1 MAPAWLHRARR
12 DDLAAM
18 TLEKEKPMEL
28 TIPEADD
35 MRHVGEILG
44 SLLEGG
50 DLVMLDGPLG
60 AGKTTL
66 TQGIARGMDVSGR
79 VASPTFVIA
88 QVHHSRRGGP
98 ELVHVDAY
106 RLSSLDELDALD
118 LDASLEDSATIVEW
132 GEGKVEVLT
141 EDRLTIKIIRP
152 EGSDAGEEVD
162 DLSVD
167 APRVLRIE
175 GSGPRALE
183 LVESLRSQL

>member
-1 MAPAWLHRARR
+1 
-12 DDLAAM
+12 
-18 TLEKEKPMEL
+18 MEL

-132 GEGKVEVLT
+132 GEGKVEVLM

>member
-1 MAPAWLHRARR
+1 M
-12 DDLAAM
+12 
-18 TLEKEKPMEL
+18 
-28 TIPEADD
+28 
-35 MRHVGEILG
+35 
-44 SLLEGG
+44 
-50 DLVMLDGPLG
+50 
-60 AGKTTL
+60 
-66 TQGIARGMDVSGR
+66 
-79 VASPTFVIA
+79 
-88 QVHHSRRGGP
+88 
-98 ELVHVDAY
+98 DAY

-162 DLSVD
+162 DLSMD